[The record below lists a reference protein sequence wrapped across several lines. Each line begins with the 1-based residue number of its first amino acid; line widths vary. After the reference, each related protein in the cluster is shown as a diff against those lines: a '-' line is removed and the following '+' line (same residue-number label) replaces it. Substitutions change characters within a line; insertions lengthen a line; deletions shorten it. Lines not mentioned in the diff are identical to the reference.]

1 MSRNKKLLVFIFW
14 IAVWQAAYMIIG
26 SDVLFASPLNT
37 LKAAVDLISHADFY
51 KTITFSFLRIAL
63 GFFAGT
69 AAGILLGAATGV
81 SKVIYMLFKPLIDI
95 VRAAPV
101 ASFIILA
108 LAWLKAGTVPSFIS
122 FLTVVP
128 IVWSNISE
136 GINSSDKKL
145 LEMAR
150 VYEFTGKMRL
160 RNIYI
165 PAVKPYLRSAVVTGA
180 GFAFKSGVAAEVIGS
195 PAFSIGRKL
204 YESKIYLETEQLF
217 AWTAVI
223 IILSVVFERLL
234 VRYVGR

>member
-1 MSRNKKLLVFIFW
+1 MSTNKKLLVFIFW
-14 IAVWQAAYMIIG
+14 TAVWQTVYLIIG

-37 LKAAVDLISHADFY
+37 LIAVARLISHADFY
-51 KTITFSFLRIAL
+51 KTIVFSFLRIAL

-69 AAGILLGAATGV
+69 AAGILLGAATGASRV
-81 SKVIYMLFKPLIDI
+81 VYTLFKPLIDI
-95 VRAAPV
+95 VRAAPM

-108 LAWLKAGTVPSFIS
+108 LAWLKSGTVPVFIA

-136 GINSSDKKL
+136 GINSADKKL

-150 VYEFTGKMRL
+150 VYEFTGKMKL
-160 RNIYI
+160 ENIYI
-165 PAVKPYLRSAVVTGA
+165 PALKPYLRTAAATGA

-204 YESKIYLETEQLF
+204 YESKIYLETEELF

-223 IILSVVFERLL
+223 IVLSVVFEKLL